1 MSTGKL
7 KRMQAA
13 GWKVGTAKNFLGLS
27 REEAALVELRLSL
40 ISAVERAW
48 DDYRHRKSKS

>member
-7 KRMQAA
+7 KRLQAA

-27 REEAALVELRLSL
+27 REEAAL
-40 ISAVERAW
+40 IAARATRQDW
-48 DDYRHRKSKS
+48 HHF